1 MRATTLRTF
10 FLYTKMRNVAGISQT
25 DAQKSSDMFMKCRY
39 MDELTGGRGI
49 TFATGTPVSNSMT
62 ELYTIMRY
70 LQYDTLMRM
79 GMGHFDYLGG
89 NVWGDSNRNR
99 IITGRKRAIVRKHGL
114 PVFLIFQS

>member
-1 MRATTLRTF
+1 
-10 FLYTKMRNVAGISQT
+10 MRNVAGISQT

-79 GMGHFDYLGG
+79 GMGHFDSWAATLGKIQHIRSL
-89 NVWGDSNRNR
+89 NIRSFIKNGDQLWK
-99 IITGRKRAIVRKHGL
+99 IEKTGKPCFRTIARSFR
-114 PVFLIFQS
+114 